1 MRLEPS
7 WGDWFPNAFSTK
19 NPTLL
24 WQVAS
29 RGSPYGFFYSNLSQ
43 NAFIP
48 SGTGREPDRELGA
61 LLGREGDD
69 AAQQVEGDARPEQK
83 QHHDR
88 HPAAEDLGCRT
99 CRSCRVMIGARWS
112 TYSTRYFHCFPTT
125 KNFYADPI
133 FTTIPDNILLFTRDL
148 PGRQGRPLERAS

>member
-1 MRLEPS
+1 VRLEPS

-29 RGSPYGFFYSNLSQ
+29 RGSPYGFFYSNMSK

-48 SGTGREPDRELGA
+48 SGQDATATGNWQHYSHEGA
-61 LLGREGDD
+61 TKLLNQWKATLNPKVQHRT
-69 AAQQVEGDARPEQK
+69 AAQLQK
-83 QHHDR
+83 LWLQNL
-88 HPAAEDLGCRT
+88 PIIP
-99 CRSCRVMIGARWS
+99 VVIGARWS
-112 TYSTRYFHCFPTT
+112 TYSTKYFHCFPTA

-133 FTTIPDNILLFTRDL
+133 FTTNPDSVLLFTRIC
-148 PGRQGRPLERAS
+148 PGGKSGP